1 MHTPSDITNAHRVAF
16 FYLYFATETDKQLA
30 SSEMMVISNKIEN
43 YLKKRNNEESGNLN
57 AWDIVAESL
66 NWYTS
71 MSPVQKEECFSTT
84 TAHFRVNFSKDDK
97 SCILS
102 DLKEIAKSDGV
113 VLEVEQELIHKTEKL
128 LES

>member
-1 MHTPSDITNAHRVAF
+1 MHTPGEITNAHRVAF

-30 SSEMMVISNKIEN
+30 SSEMMVISDKIEN
-43 YLKKRNNEESGNLN
+43 CLKKRNEEEGENLN

-71 MSPVQKEECFSTT
+71 MSPIQKEECFSTII
-84 TAHFRVNFSKDDK
+84 AHFRDTFSDDDK

-113 VLEVEQELIHKTEKL
+113 VLEVETDLIQKTEKL